1 MQFCWDGQEPLEFS
15 LIQDPSFVY
24 RSHRL
29 CSLQVKAMEVD
40 GDERPKELVRK
51 PYVLNGG
58 CWPHSSRSSS
68 CTVRPRKGP
77 QMSSFY
83 RWKKQPQREEGS
95 WSGAHKVKPVSDWD
109 IFSLLPNLKCVKW
122 GQRCSGRMQPGAQE
136 DRKETRVSGTCSAC
150 HEFKDEQIF
159 IEIPASHLIFSGTN
173 QFRVS

>member
-15 LIQDPSFVY
+15 LIQDPSFVCW
-24 RSHRL
+24 SHRL

-51 PYVLNGG
+51 PYVLSGG

-68 CTVRPRKGP
+68 CTVRPGKGP

-95 WSGAHKVKPVSDWD
+95 CQGLTKLSLSLTGTFSVYFLNSSVWSEVKDVRGGCSQVPKRIEKKPESQAHVQLVT
-109 IFSLLPNLKCVKW
+109 NL
-122 GQRCSGRMQPGAQE
+122 RMS
-136 DRKETRVSGTCSAC
+136 RFV
-150 HEFKDEQIF
+150 
-159 IEIPASHLIFSGTN
+159 
-173 QFRVS
+173 